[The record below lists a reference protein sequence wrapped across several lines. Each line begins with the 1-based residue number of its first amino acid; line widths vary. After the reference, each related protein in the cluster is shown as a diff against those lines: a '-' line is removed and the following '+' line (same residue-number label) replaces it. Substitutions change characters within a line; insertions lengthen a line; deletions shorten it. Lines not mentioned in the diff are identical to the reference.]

1 MTMTVTVTVTVTA
14 CLTRL
19 LLLVL
24 LLLGMAAP
32 AWAQSPSQLSLG
44 AGIMRGL
51 LGWWRALP
59 GFTGGNTLYDI
70 SPYRNHGTLT
80 NMGFTAL
87 SGWNLS
93 HRPGGGMHLAFDGTD
108 DIVQTGVNL
117 SGGAE
122 TAVLSP
128 PFLPFTY
135 CAWVWQQDNANVEM
149 HVISQFIASGTF
161 DGPMLAVIN
170 SPRAVMLYLGTSTG
184 NGATGTVGLPVA
196 VPVQRWTHLCGTYDG
211 SGNQAGLATYQ
222 DGQFVVAGTS
232 ATIPGT
238 YVDRFLSFGG
248 DYKPSPPGAAWKGRL
263 DDMRVWRR
271 ALAAAEIKQVYLT
284 SAQGDQELFQA
295 SAGQTAGALGGNPG
309 NFFNFFR

>member
-1 MTMTVTVTVTVTA
+1 VTVTVTA
-14 CLTRL
+14 SLTRL
-19 LLLVL
+19 LLLVVL
-24 LLLGMAAP
+24 ALGMP
-32 AWAQSPSQLSLG
+32 VLVQAQSPSQLSLG
-44 AGIMRGL
+44 SGIMRGL

-59 GFTGGNTLYDI
+59 GFTGGTTLYDI

-93 HRPGGGMHLAFDGTD
+93 HRPGGVMHLAFDGTD
-108 DIVQTGVNL
+108 DYVQTAVNF
-117 SGGAE
+117 SGGAD

-128 PFLPFTY
+128 PFVPLTY
-135 CAWVWQQDNANVEM
+135 CAWVWQQDATNVEI
-149 HVISQFIASGTF
+149 HVISQFNSASPF
-161 DGPMLAVIN
+161 DGPMLAVLNAARNAMMYI
-170 SPRAVMLYLGTSTG
+170 GTSSM
-184 NGATGTVGLPVA
+184 GASVVSPIG

-211 SGNQAGLATYQ
+211 SGNGTGLAVYQ
-222 DGQFVVAGTS
+222 DGQFLAAGS
-232 ATIPGT
+232 PATYTGN

-248 DYKPSPPGAAWKGRL
+248 DYKPSPLALWKGRL

-271 ALAAAEIKQVYLT
+271 ALSPAEVRQVYLT
-284 SAQGDQELFQA
+284 SAQGDQEMFQA